1 MCVECST
8 VPSGCLTDMMAAAGR
23 RFSMCPVARNG
34 AMWPL
39 HPLSGAAVLL
49 ASGSGAASTAEEA
62 LSWGEV
68 VMIGGGACKLLA
80 MCCFGK
86 TFFLF
91 MQLQNVS
98 EEAQDVHTSI
108 ESTGSPD
115 LQAVRV
121 RAASFWASVSAAH
134 FPFVPPIW
142 LAKVA
147 VSLWPANFILQWE
160 PSCPPSP

>member
-8 VPSGCLTDMMAAAGR
+8 VPSGCLTDMVAAAGR

-39 HPLSGAAVLL
+39 QPLSGAAVSL
-49 ASGSGAASTAEEA
+49 ALGSGAAGTAEEA
-62 LSWGEV
+62 LSWGEGI
-68 VMIGGGACKLLA
+68 IGGGACKLLA
-80 MCCFGK
+80 MCCFDK

-147 VSLWPANFILQWE
+147 VSLWPANFILQWA